1 MVSRLK
7 DSIAVLNEKIEETV
21 YFSLAGNE
29 EAISYFDALGI
40 SNMADFVKESVYEY
54 NLQKKANT
62 LIPYEGMEGTFLINK
77 VSVLNHKW
85 IILDFSNGRYW
96 GEVFLKYFVED
107 SGVIRFEIVESFF
120 VSSIEVR
127 KITFTQWEVKTN

>member
-1 MVSRLK
+1 MRKQCL
-7 DSIAVLNEKIEETV
+7 ILMRWT
-21 YFSLAGNE
+21 FT
-29 EAISYFDALGI
+29 
-40 SNMADFVKESVYEY
+40 NMADFVKESVYEY

-62 LIPYEGMEGTFLINK
+62 LIPYDGMEGTFLINK

-107 SGVIRFEIVESFF
+107 SGAIRFEIVESFLYP
-120 VSSIEVR
+120 S
-127 KITFTQWEVKTN
+127 